1 MTELAVCVTFLYPF
15 RIVPWKEKPK
25 RYIDP
30 KYMRGGTFAKWHKID
45 DIHGRPYITGTLL
58 RSALVAELEKIIVL
72 RDNPFNCCFHTDKT
86 ENNIAKPRF
95 TRKHKQYK
103 YCKPPDNIAKQDTSK
118 CGKCPLCLIMG
129 RTDKPRRE
137 EKKKGKNTEPW
148 SVHFSNLF
156 EITTRVFNWEDIA
169 VKRIVNRVDPSSG
182 KAKDYMKI
190 WEIDPSIS
198 SAFKGTIT
206 INTQKMQ
213 EDDLDK
219 IKLFIGAGLA
229 QLNILAGSICRVD
242 IVNED
247 HDQLIR
253 KFIAWPNKHEK
264 DQSVLGGYDI
274 CSPNNNEISSVH
286 TPAQSQAVTG
296 ESFINTNK
304 TINVNNIAKSISDI
318 FGEEQ
323 KTDQLRRLA
332 DAVRE
337 LRRNDPA
344 KILDA
349 LPTGKKDG
357 KESIWDQ
364 SPRKGSSTLRD
375 ILKKEAKNLQGS
387 AWRLFCERLG
397 QALYDLYKKSRS
409 HAKAL
414 PRLLGETEY
423 CSLPSKED
431 KQENTLFLQNKIF
444 PAFKWLIIGQLKAET
459 PFFFGTKT
467 TEGQT
472 GAQILL
478 KKDGS
483 FRLPRSVIRGSL
495 RRDLRL
501 VIGDGC
507 NMALGG
513 EPCECKVC
521 RIMRHVVIEDAISS
535 YKIPPEIRYRIR
547 LNSHTG
553 TVDEGALFDMETGFQ
568 GMIFPFSMYF
578 EINDSRL
585 DHSLWKA
592 LDHWRKGKALLGGDT
607 GTGFGRFSLE
617 GVGKVFLLGLN
628 KKKDHEIYLLSRG
641 FKGLRLKEIEN
652 KIPEKRTRDWDASSF
667 TSDPPPRDIPWKE
680 IEYRIKIISP
690 LISRDPIA
698 AMLDKENPDAVMI
711 KKSILLPDGNGGNL
725 QEPETRHFIKAESVR
740 GIIRSIVAKNEKL
753 YDLDHEDCD
762 CIQCRL
768 FGSIHQQGRLRFED
782 AEVQDCAENQ
792 KMDHVAIDRFTGGGV
807 DRMKFDDYPLTGS
820 PTQPLI
826 LKGGFWIKLDTM
838 AGDEKKALETALAD
852 FRDGLIPLGGL
863 GAIGYGR
870 IECFELIEKHE
881 QSKES
886 KKTEVAKK
894 PKWLNLPLKNWTGS
908 FFQKRSICMENTVR
922 EFTADAIYHPHY
934 FLKPPDQ
941 EVKRESELVSHATK
955 MDEKGEA
962 LLTGKIRCRLT
973 AKGPLFIPDTEDE
986 NYFRMQETYK
996 KHKNYRFFRINK
1008 RQAIPGSS
1016 LRGMI
1021 SSVYEALTNSCFRV
1035 FDQHKHISR
1044 SAEPEKFAKF
1054 LPGRVKKD
1062 ENGNLIIHKMQG
1074 IYRLPLYDN
1083 KALTASILLK
1093 DHKTGDANRDRKIKT
1108 AIEVNNNIATVAEHN
1123 RKFLNDNYKEDE
1135 KERILRGEKEV
1146 WFTHDRPN
1154 SKYDKDIIAELV
1166 PSETTGAESGFVK
1179 FTGPSMVNVEKRKDS
1194 KDSGFDSK
1202 WDVSED
1208 EWNSSAKWEIDRLP
1222 LHNDTDKWK
1231 SQKKEYPRPL
1241 FVCVKDSVEY
1251 TMIKRCENVFLK
1263 PERESVKYAIPD
1275 RVRKEYNEILKD
1287 NRDNTEKIP
1296 LVFKNRTLH
1305 NKLSEGD
1312 LVYFISGM
1320 DSIITKIVPV
1330 RVSRVVDDKPMG
1342 KRFPS
1347 SDLFPNG
1354 NDSLRPCHH
1363 ICIEDCE
1370 KCSDI
1375 CDHVKDYFSPHPK
1388 GLCPACHLF
1397 GTTHYKGR
1405 VSFGIAW
1412 LKNDRPAAWYIK
1424 SKDDDPFRGGRL
1436 TLPLLERPRPTWSM
1450 PDENSDKRYE
1460 FGGDDKSSEIPGR
1473 KFYIHHPW
1481 SVDKIKKNQFNDKN
1495 NDKPKTDD
1503 IKPNKNNRTIEP
1515 LEKGNDF
1522 DFEVRFNNLREW
1534 ELGLLLYSLE
1544 LEDSLA
1550 HKLGMAKAYGMGSV
1564 QIIVEELS
1572 LKNDQKEDSDKQI
1585 NKTALIEKG
1594 FDHLGIDKSDMSD
1607 FSRFPHVAQLREL
1620 LWLPPEGICANV
1632 RYPALEKDKD
1642 GIPGY
1647 TDFTKKLDSNK
1658 KNSFYLSP
1666 EKRLDILQVP
1676 WESWYYDTKFTDKNI
1691 LSGTVKKWLKGYG
1704 FIAGHD
1710 GQDFFVHSTGIAI
1723 KGFKS
1728 LQEGQQVK
1736 FKKVIAPKGPQAIEV
1751 EIDK

>member
-1 MTELAVCVTFLYPF
+1 MTELAICVTFLYPF

-25 RYIDP
+25 RYIDRR
-30 KYMRGGTFAKWHKID
+30 YMRGGTFAKWHKID
-45 DIHGRPYITGTLL
+45 DVYGRPYITGTLL

-72 RDNPFNCCFHTDKT
+72 RDNPFNCCFHTDTT

-95 TRKHKQYK
+95 IRKHKQYK
-103 YCKPPDNIAKQDTSK
+103 YCKTHEDQDTSK

-129 RTDKPRRE
+129 RTDEVRRD
-137 EKKKGKNTEPW
+137 EKIDGTKKDKW

-156 EITTRVFNWEDIA
+156 ESTTRVFNWEDIA

-198 SAFKGTIT
+198 STFKGTIT

-213 EDDLDK
+213 EDDIDK

-242 IVNED
+242 ITNEN
-247 HDQLIR
+247 HDQLIE
-253 KFIAWPNKHEK
+253 KFIAWSDNNEK
-264 DQSVLGGYDI
+264 DQSTNI
-274 CSPNNNEISSVH
+274 NEISSVP
-286 TPAQSQAVTG
+286 TPAQIQTVIG
-296 ESFINTNK
+296 ESLINTNQ
-304 TINVNNIAKSISDI
+304 TINVNDIAKSISGI

-344 KILDA
+344 IILDA

-357 KESIWDQ
+357 KESIWDL

-375 ILKKEAKNLQGS
+375 ILKKETKNIQNS

-409 HAKAL
+409 HAEAL

-423 CSLPSKED
+423 CSFPSKED
-431 KQENTLFLQNKIF
+431 KQENTLFLQKKTF
-444 PAFKWLIIGQLKAET
+444 PSIKWFIIGQLKAET
-459 PFFFGTKT
+459 PFFFGTET
-467 TEGQT
+467 TESQT

-478 KKDGS
+478 KRDGS

-513 EPCECKVC
+513 ERCECKVC

-535 YKIPPEIRYRIR
+535 YKMPPEIRYRIR

-553 TVDEGALFDMETGFQ
+553 TVDQGALFDMETGFQ
-568 GMIFPFSMYF
+568 GMVFPFSLHF
-578 EINDSRL
+578 ETQDSYL
-585 DHSLWKA
+585 DLALWMA
-592 LDHWRKGKALLGGDT
+592 LDNWRKGEALLGGDT

-617 GVGKVFLLGLN
+617 GVDKVFCLSLN
-628 KKKDHEIYLLSRG
+628 KEEEHEIYLLSRG
-641 FKGLRLKEIEN
+641 FKGLKFKGIEN
-652 KIPEKRTRDWDASSF
+652 KFNRIPKKRTRNWGLSI
-667 TSDPPPRDIPWKE
+667 PPDISPKSLSWKE
-680 IEYRIKIISP
+680 IEYQIKIISP

-698 AMLDKENPDAVMI
+698 AMFDKENPDAVMI
-711 KKSILLPDGNGGNL
+711 KKSVLLPDGNEGNL
-725 QEPETRHFIKAESVR
+725 QEPETMHFIKAESIR
-740 GIIRSIVAKNEKL
+740 GIIRSIVAKNEEL

-768 FGSIHQQGRLRFED
+768 FGSIHQQGSLRFED
-782 AEVQDCAENQ
+782 AEVLQDCAGCQ

-807 DRMKFDDYPLTGS
+807 DRMKFDDYPLTER
-820 PTQPLI
+820 PAQPFI
-826 LKGGFWIKLDTM
+826 LEGRFWIKLEEM
-838 AGDEKKALETALAD
+838 AVDEKKALETALAD
-852 FRDGLIPLGGL
+852 FRDGLISLGGL
-863 GAIGYGR
+863 SAIGYGR
-870 IECFELIEKHE
+870 IGCFELIEKHE
-881 QSKES
+881 QGKHGEQSEES
-886 KKTEVAKK
+886 EDTKKSQ
-894 PKWLNLPLKNWTGS
+894 PKWLNLPLKNWTDF
-908 FFQKRSICMENTVR
+908 FFQTRSICMENAVR
-922 EFTADAIYHPHY
+922 KFTANAIYHPHY
-934 FLKPPDQ
+934 FLKPPDK
-941 EVKRESELVSHATK
+941 EVKRESELVSHAKK

-962 LLTGKIRCRLT
+962 LLTGEIRCRLT

-996 KHKNYRFFRINK
+996 EHKNYRFFRINK
-1008 RQAIPGSS
+1008 RLAIPGSS

-1035 FDQHKHISR
+1035 FDQQKHISR

-1062 ENGNLIIHKMQG
+1062 ENGNLIIHKMQD
-1074 IYRLPLYDN
+1074 IYRLPLYDK
-1083 KALTASILLK
+1083 KALTASILLE
-1093 DHKTGDANRDRKIKT
+1093 DYNTGNDNRDQKIKT
-1108 AIEVNNNIATVAEHN
+1108 AIEVNKEIASFAEHN
-1123 RKFLNDNYKEDE
+1123 RTFLQEKYNDDERKE
-1135 KERILRGEKEV
+1135 ILKGEKEV
-1146 WFTHDRPN
+1146 WFTSNTPN
-1154 SKYDKDIIAELV
+1154 PKYDKDIIAELV
-1166 PSETTGAESGFVK
+1166 SQGTAGAESGFVK
-1179 FTGPSMVNVEKRKDS
+1179 FTGPSMVNVDKKDS
-1194 KDSGFDSK
+1194 KDFGFDSK
-1202 WDVSED
+1202 WDVPED

-1251 TMIKRCENVFLK
+1251 RMIKRCENVFLK
-1263 PERESVKYAIPD
+1263 PEGKPVEYTIPD

-1296 LVFKNRTLH
+1296 LIFKNRTLH

-1320 DSIITKIVPV
+1320 DGISAKIVPV
-1330 RVSRVVDDKPMG
+1330 RVSRMVDDKPMG

-1370 KCSDI
+1370 KCFDI

-1412 LKNDRPAAWYIK
+1412 LKNDRPTAWYIE
-1424 SKDDDPFRGGRL
+1424 SEDNDPFKGGRL

-1450 PDENSDKRYE
+1450 PEENHDKRYE

-1495 NDKPKTDD
+1495 DDKPSTEG
-1503 IKPNKNNRTIEP
+1503 ITPNKNNRTIEP
-1515 LEKGNDF
+1515 LGKGNDF

-1564 QIIVEELS
+1564 QIMVKELS
-1572 LKNDQKEDSDKQI
+1572 LKNEQKKDSDKQI
-1585 NKTALIEKG
+1585 NKTALIEKA
-1594 FDHLGIDKSDMSD
+1594 FEYLGINKSDVSD
-1607 FSRFPHVAQLREL
+1607 LSRFPHIANLREL

-1632 RYPALEKDKD
+1632 RYPALKKDKD
-1642 GIPGY
+1642 DIPGY
-1647 TDFTKKLDSNK
+1647 TDFTRKPDSK
-1658 KNSFYLSP
+1658 TKNPFYLSS
-1666 EKRLDILQVP
+1666 EKRLDMLQVP
-1676 WESWYYDTKFTDKNI
+1676 WKSWYYDTKFTDKNI
-1691 LSGTVKKWLKGYG
+1691 LSGTVKWFNDKKGYG
-1704 FIAGHD
+1704 FIEQEK
-1710 GQDFFVHSTGIAI
+1710 GQDVFVHHSGIVGE
-1723 KGFKS
+1723 GFKS
-1728 LQEGQQVK
+1728 LQEGQRVK
-1736 FKKVIAPKGPQAIEV
+1736 FKKIIAQKGPQAIDV